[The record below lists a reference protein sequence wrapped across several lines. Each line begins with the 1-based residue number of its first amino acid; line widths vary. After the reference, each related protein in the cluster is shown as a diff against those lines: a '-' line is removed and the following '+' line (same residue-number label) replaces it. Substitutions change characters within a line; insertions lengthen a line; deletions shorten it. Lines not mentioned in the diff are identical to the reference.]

1 MGLQK
6 YMICTQHFRSTFVAL
21 KRDGGGGGSVSGSP
35 SVCVCFCIHKL
46 GPLVSGLLNQD
57 QVACHIPLFCLSLTR
72 SSPLQAETLLCKQVR
87 QSSSKRVDQ
96 TPPPSKKNPKQ
107 KLSTQSRQALLFSSK
122 CYLTE
127 GLVKLIKPWN
137 IW

>member
-1 MGLQK
+1 
-6 YMICTQHFRSTFVAL
+6 MIGTQHFRSIFVAL
-21 KRDGGGGGSVSGSP
+21 KRDGGGGGSASGSL

-72 SSPLQAETLLCKQVR
+72 SGPLQAETLLCKQVR

-96 TPPPSKKNPKQ
+96 THPPPKKKTQNESFPLRAG
-107 KLSTQSRQALLFSSK
+107 KLYFFQVSVT
-122 CYLTE
+122 
-127 GLVKLIKPWN
+127 
-137 IW
+137 